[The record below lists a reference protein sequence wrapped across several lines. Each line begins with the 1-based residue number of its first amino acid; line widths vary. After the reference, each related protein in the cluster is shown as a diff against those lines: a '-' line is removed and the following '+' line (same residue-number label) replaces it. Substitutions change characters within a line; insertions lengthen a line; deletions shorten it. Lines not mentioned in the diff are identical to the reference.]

1 MAADQGQNQLMQ
13 TTNDIRAAFLDYFAR
28 HGHEVVSS
36 SPLVPR
42 NDPTLL
48 FTNAGMVQFKNLFT
62 GLEKRTYQRAATS
75 QKCVRAGGKHNDLE
89 NVGYTTRH
97 HTFFEMLGNFSFG
110 DYFKDRAI
118 ELAWNLITR
127 EFGLA
132 RDRLLVT
139 VYAEDDEAAG
149 LWAKIAGLPDTKII
163 RIATSDNFWAMG
175 DVGPCGPCSEIFYD
189 HGAAIPGGPPGSDDA
204 EGDRFVE
211 IWNLVFMQFE
221 QLNATERVP
230 LPRPSIDTGMGLERI
245 AAVLQGKQDNYDID
259 LFRALILAS
268 AEASGV
274 APDGEHAVAHRVIAD
289 HLRASAFL
297 IADGVL
303 PSKEGRGYVLRRIM
317 RRAMGHAHTMGCKEP
332 LIWRLVPTLVQQM
345 GAAYPE
351 LLRAQPL
358 ITETLRLEEGNFK
371 QALERGYE
379 ELRRLTGNFGDEFGP
394 GLDQSQKV
402 LAGSSAFA
410 LYDSRGFPLD
420 MTQDILRRHGMS
432 VDAVGFDAEMERQ
445 RERSRAAWIG
455 SGEAATEAVWFA
467 LREQL
472 GATEFLGYETESA
485 EGVVLAIMR
494 DGTRTAEASLG
505 DDVAL
510 IVNQT
515 PFYAESGGQVGDT
528 GIVFSPGGAEL
539 AVQDTVKKAGD
550 LHVHLGN
557 VTRGVLKEGD
567 AVELRVDGRR
577 RRRLR
582 ANHSVTHLLH
592 EALRRRLGE
601 HVTQK
606 GSLVAPDRLRFD
618 FSHPRALSPEDL
630 ATIEAE
636 VNERIRANS
645 TVRTRLLT
653 PDRAVA
659 EGALALFG
667 EKYGEEVRV
676 VAMGGA
682 SDEDPPFSVELCGGT
697 HVRHTGDIGL
707 FKIVGETA
715 IASGVRRIEA
725 LTGAAAEAFVAGEE
739 EILRQAAAALRTGPA
754 ELPARIAGVVE
765 ERRRLERELAE
776 TRRALASAGSGP
788 KTTEKRIGEIAFEGR
803 LVDGV
808 PGREL
813 KSLAD
818 DLKRRIS
825 SGVVAVVS
833 RADGKAAIVVG
844 VTPDLT
850 GRFDAVELVRLGA
863 EALGGK
869 GGGGR
874 ADLAQAG
881 GPEAALAEQ
890 ALVAVERA
898 VAATAQAAAK

>member
-1 MAADQGQNQLMQ
+1 MNMSGVNE
-13 TTNDIRAAFLDYFAR
+13 IRSTFLNFFAR
-28 HGHEVVSS
+28 NGHEIVPS

-42 NDPTLL
+42 NDPTLM
-48 FTNAGMVQFKNLFT
+48 FTNAGMVQFKNVFT
-62 GLEKRTYQRAATS
+62 GVEKRPYVRATTS
-75 QKCVRAGGKHNDLE
+75 QKCVRAGGKHNDLD
-89 NVGYTTRH
+89 NVGYTARH

-110 DYFKDRAI
+110 DYFKERAI

-132 RDRLLVT
+132 RERLLVT
-139 VYAEDDEAAG
+139 VYAEDDDAAR
-149 LWAKIAGLPDTKII
+149 LWAKIAGLPDEKII

-189 HGAAIPGGPPGSDDA
+189 HGEAIPGGPPGSADA
-204 EGDRFVE
+204 EGDRFIE
-211 IWNLVFMQFE
+211 IWNLVFMQYE
-221 QLNATERVP
+221 QLGTGERVP
-230 LPRPSIDTGMGLERI
+230 LPRASVDTGMGLERI
-245 AAVLQGKQDNYDID
+245 AAVLQGKHDNYDID

-274 APDGEHAVAHRVIAD
+274 AADGEHAVSHRVIAD

-317 RRAMGHAHTMGCKEP
+317 RRAMRHAHILGCREP
-332 LIWRLVPTLVQQM
+332 LIWRLVPALVQQM
-345 GAAYPE
+345 GAAFPE

-358 ITETLRLEEGNFK
+358 IAETLRLEETNFK
-371 QALERGYE
+371 QTLERGLRLLE
-379 ELRRLTGNFGDEFGP
+379 EETARLGP
-394 GLDQSQKV
+394 ADPLPGEI
-402 LAGSSAFA
+402 AFR
-410 LYDSRGFPLD
+410 LYDTYGFPLD
-420 MTQDILRRHGMS
+420 LTEDVLRGQDRR
-432 VDAVGFDAEMERQ
+432 VAIEGFEKAMARQ
-445 RERSRAAWIG
+445 RKEARKSWIG
-455 SGEAATEAVWFA
+455 SGEAATEAVWLG
-467 LREQL
+467 LREEV
-472 GATEFLGYETESA
+472 GATEFLGYETETA

-494 DGTRTAEASLG
+494 GNERVAEAVLG
-505 DDVAL
+505 DDVAV

-515 PFYAESGGQVGDT
+515 PFYGESGGQAGDT
-528 GIVFSPGGAEL
+528 GVIFSASGTEL
-539 AVQDTVKKAGD
+539 AVRDTIKEAGD
-550 LHVHLGN
+550 VHVHLAS
-557 VTRGVLKEGD
+557 VTRGGLKVGD
-567 AVELRVDGRR
+567 AVELRVDGLRR
-577 RRRLR
+577 RQLR

-592 EALRRRLGE
+592 EALRRRLGK

-618 FSHPRALSPEDL
+618 FSHPRALSDEDIL
-630 ATIEAE
+630 AIEAE
-636 VNERIRANS
+636 VNERIRLNS
-645 TVRTRLLT
+645 AVRTRLLT

-667 EKYGEEVRV
+667 EKYGDEVRV

-682 SDEDPPFSVELCGGT
+682 SGDDKPFSVEFCGGT
-697 HVRHTGDIGL
+697 HVRRTGDIGL

-725 LTGAAAEAFVAGEE
+725 LTGAAAEAFVAEE
-739 EILRQAAAALRTGPA
+739 EGFLHEAAAVLRTSPA
-754 ELPARIAGVVE
+754 ELPTRLANIVE
-765 ERRRLERELAE
+765 ERRRLERELADA
-776 TRRALASAGSGP
+776 RRALANAGPRRQSAD
-788 KTTEKRIGEIAFEGR
+788 KRVGDIAFDAR
-803 LVDGV
+803 IVDGV

-818 DLKRRIS
+818 DLKRQIG
-825 SGVVAVVS
+825 SGVVAIVS

-850 GRFDAVELVRLGA
+850 GSFDAVELVRRGA

-874 ADLAQAG
+874 ADMAQAG
-881 GPEAALAEQ
+881 GPEPARAEEALA
-890 ALVAVERA
+890 AVERA
-898 VAATAQAAAK
+898 LTAKVEAAA

>member
-1 MAADQGQNQLMQ
+1 MAATEGQNLSMQ
-13 TTNDIRAAFLDYFAR
+13 TANDIRAAFLDYFAR
-28 HGHEVVSS
+28 NGHEVVPS

-48 FTNAGMVQFKNLFT
+48 FTNAGMVQFKNVFT
-62 GLEKRTYQRAATS
+62 GLEKRPYQRAVTS

-89 NVGYTTRH
+89 NVGYTARH

-110 DYFKDRAI
+110 DYFKERAI

-132 RDRLLVT
+132 RERLLVT
-139 VYAEDDEAAG
+139 VYAEDDDAAR
-149 LWAKIAGLPDTKII
+149 LWAKIAGLPDAKII

-189 HGAAIPGGPPGSDDA
+189 HGEGIPGGPPGSADA
-204 EGDRFVE
+204 EGDRFIE
-211 IWNLVFMQFE
+211 IWNLVFMQYE
-221 QLNATERVP
+221 QLGTGERVP
-230 LPRPSIDTGMGLERI
+230 LPRASVDTGMGLERI
-245 AAVLQGKQDNYDID
+245 AAVLQGKHDNYDID

-274 APDGEHAVAHRVIAD
+274 AADGEHAVSHRVIAD

-317 RRAMGHAHTMGCKEP
+317 RRAMRHAHILGCREP
-332 LIWRLVPTLVQQM
+332 LIWRLVPALVQQM
-345 GAAYPE
+345 GAAFPE

-358 ITETLRLEEGNFK
+358 IAETLRLEETNFK
-371 QALERGYE
+371 QTLDRGLRLLEE
-379 ELRRLTGNFGDEFGP
+379 ETARLGP
-394 GLDQSQKV
+394 ADLLPGEI
-402 LAGSSAFA
+402 AFR
-410 LYDSRGFPLD
+410 LYDTYGFPLD
-420 MTQDILRRHGMS
+420 LTEDVLRGQDRRVAIEGFEKAMT
-432 VDAVGFDAEMERQ
+432 RQ
-445 RERSRAAWIG
+445 REEARKSWVG
-455 SGEAATEAVWFA
+455 SGEAATEAVWLG
-467 LREQL
+467 LREEV
-472 GATEFLGYETESA
+472 GATEFLGYETETA

-494 DGTRTAEASLG
+494 GNERVTEVALG
-505 DDVAL
+505 DDVAV

-515 PFYAESGGQVGDT
+515 PFYGESGGQAGDT
-528 GIVFSPGGAEL
+528 GIIFSASGTEL
-539 AVQDTVKKAGD
+539 AVRDTVKKAGD
-550 LHVHLGN
+550 VHVHLAS
-557 VTRGVLKEGD
+557 VTRGGLKVGD
-567 AVELRVDGRR
+567 AVELRVDGLRR
-577 RRRLR
+577 RQLR

-592 EALRRRLGE
+592 EALRRRLGK

-618 FSHPRALSPEDL
+618 FSHPRALSDEDIL
-630 ATIEAE
+630 AIEAE
-636 VNERIRANS
+636 VNERVRLNS
-645 TVRTRLLT
+645 AVRTRLLT

-667 EKYGEEVRV
+667 EKYGDEVRV

-682 SDEDPPFSVELCGGT
+682 SGDDKPFSVEFCGGT
-697 HVRHTGDIGL
+697 HVRRTGDIGL

-725 LTGAAAEAFVAGEE
+725 LTGAAAEAFVAEE
-739 EILRQAAAALRTGPA
+739 EGFLHEAAAVLRTSPA
-754 ELPARIAGVVE
+754 ELPTRLANIVE
-765 ERRRLERELAE
+765 ERRRLERELADA
-776 TRRALASAGSGP
+776 RRALANAGPRRQSAD
-788 KTTEKRIGEIAFEGR
+788 KRVGDIAFDAR
-803 LVDGV
+803 IVDGV

-818 DLKRRIS
+818 DLKRQIG
-825 SGVVAVVS
+825 SGVVAIVS

-850 GRFDAVELVRLGA
+850 GSFDAVELVRRGA

-874 ADLAQAG
+874 ADMAQAG
-881 GPEAALAEQ
+881 GPEPARAEEALA
-890 ALVAVERA
+890 AVERA
-898 VAATAQAAAK
+898 LTAKVEAAA

>member
-1 MAADQGQNQLMQ
+1 MAAAEGQNLSMQ

-28 HGHEVVSS
+28 NGHEVISS

-62 GLEKRTYQRAATS
+62 GLEKRSYKRAATA

-89 NVGYTTRH
+89 NVGYTVRH

-127 EFGLA
+127 EFGLS

-139 VYAEDDEAAG
+139 VYAEDDEAAT
-149 LWAKIAGLPDTKII
+149 LWARIAGLPETKII
-163 RIATSDNFWAMG
+163 RIATSDNFWMMG

-189 HGAAIPGGPPGSDDA
+189 HGPSIPGGPPGSPDA
-204 EGDRFVE
+204 EGDRFIE
-211 IWNLVFMQFE
+211 IWNLVFTQFD
-221 QLNATERVP
+221 QVSPSERVP
-230 LPRPSIDTGMGLERI
+230 LPRPSVDTGMGLERI
-245 AAVLQGKQDNYDID
+245 AAVLQGKDDNYDID

-268 AEASGV
+268 AEASNV
-274 APDGEHAVAHRVIAD
+274 APDGEHAVSHRVIAD

-317 RRAMGHAHTMGCKEP
+317 RRAMRHAHILGCREP
-332 LIWRLVPTLVQQM
+332 LLWRLVPSLVQQM

-358 ITETLRLEEGNFK
+358 ITETLRLEETNFK
-371 QALERGYE
+371 QTLDRGLRLLEEETARLGRGEALSGEI
-379 ELRRLTGNFGDEFGP
+379 
-394 GLDQSQKV
+394 
-402 LAGSSAFA
+402 AFR
-410 LYDSRGFPLD
+410 LYDTYGFPLD
-420 MTQDILRRHGMS
+420 LTEDVLRGQGRR
-432 VDAVGFDAEMERQ
+432 VAVEGFERAMARQ
-445 RERSRAAWIG
+445 REEARKSWIG

-485 EGVVLAIMR
+485 EGVVLAILR
-494 DGTRTAEASLG
+494 NGERIAEAVLG

-515 PFYAESGGQVGDT
+515 PFYAEAGGQVGDS
-528 GIVFSPGGAEL
+528 GIVFSAGGAEL
-539 AVQDTVKKAGD
+539 AVRDTIKKAGD

-557 VTRGVLKEGD
+557 VTRGVVKEGD

-577 RRRLR
+577 RRQLR

-618 FSHPRALSPEDL
+618 FSHPRALSPDDI
-630 ATIEAE
+630 AAIEAE

-645 TVRTRLLT
+645 AVRTRLLT

-667 EKYGEEVRV
+667 EKYGDEVRV

-682 SDEDPPFSVELCGGT
+682 SDEERPFSVELCGGT
-697 HVRHTGDIGL
+697 HVRRTGDIGL

-725 LTGAAAEAFVAGEE
+725 LTGAAAEAFVTGEE
-739 EILRQAAAALRTGPA
+739 GILRQSAAALRTSPA

-765 ERRRLERELAE
+765 ERRRLEREVAE
-776 TRRALASAGSGP
+776 VRRALANAGSSP
-788 KTTEKRIGEIAFEGR
+788 KMAEKRIGEIAFDAR

-818 DLKRRIS
+818 DLKRRIN

-874 ADLAQAG
+874 RDLAQAG
-881 GPEAALAEQ
+881 GPEAASAEQ
-890 ALVAVERA
+890 ALVAIERA
-898 VAATAQAAAK
+898 VAAKVQAATK

>member
-1 MAADQGQNQLMQ
+1 MIAAEGQNLSMQ
-13 TTNDIRAAFLDYFAR
+13 TTNDIRSAFLDYFAR
-28 HGHEVVSS
+28 HEHEIVPS

-48 FTNAGMVQFKNLFT
+48 FTNAGMVQFKNVFT
-62 GLEKRTYQRAATS
+62 GLEKRSYQRAATA

-89 NVGYTTRH
+89 NVGYTARH

-127 EFGLA
+127 EYGLA

-139 VYAEDDEAAG
+139 VYAEDDEAAD
-149 LWAKIAGLPDTKII
+149 LWAKIAGLPEAKII
-163 RIATSDNFWAMG
+163 RIATSDNFWMMG

-189 HGAAIPGGPPGSDDA
+189 HGPSIPGGPPGSADA
-204 EGDRFVE
+204 EGDRFIE
-211 IWNLVFMQFE
+211 IWNLVFTQFD
-221 QLNATERVP
+221 QLSPGERVP
-230 LPRPSIDTGMGLERI
+230 LPRPSVDTGMGLERI
-245 AAVLQGKQDNYDID
+245 AAVLQGKHDNYDID

-274 APDGEHAVAHRVIAD
+274 APDGPHAVSHRVIAD

-317 RRAMGHAHTMGCKEP
+317 RRAMRHAHMLGCRDP
-332 LIWRLVPTLVQQM
+332 LMWRLVPALVQQM

-358 ITETLRLEEGNFK
+358 IAETLRLEETNFK
-371 QALERGYE
+371 QMLERGLRLLEDATARLRPNE
-379 ELRRLTGNFGDEFGP
+379 ELPGDI
-394 GLDQSQKV
+394 
-402 LAGSSAFA
+402 AFR
-410 LYDSRGFPLD
+410 LYDTYGFPLD
-420 MTQDILRRHGMS
+420 LTQDVLRAEGRK
-432 VDAVGFDAEMERQ
+432 VAIEGFQASMERQ
-445 RERSRAAWIG
+445 REEARKSWVG
-455 SGEAATEAVWFA
+455 SGEAATEAVWFS
-467 LREQL
+467 LREEV

-485 EGVVLAIMR
+485 EGVVMAIVR
-494 DGTRTAEASLG
+494 SGEPITEAASGAEVGVIL
-505 DDVAL
+505 
-510 IVNQT
+510 NQT

-528 GIVFSPGGAEL
+528 GVIFSSGGAEL
-539 AVQDTVKKAGD
+539 AVRDTVKKAGD
-550 LHVHLGN
+550 LHVHLGT
-557 VTRGVLKEGD
+557 VTHGTLKVGD
-567 AVELRVDGRR
+567 AVELRVDGSRR
-577 RRRLR
+577 RLLR

-592 EALRRRLGE
+592 QALRQRLGE

-618 FSHPRALSPEDL
+618 FSHPRPLNTDDIIA
-630 ATIEAE
+630 IEAE

-645 TVRTRLLT
+645 AVRTRLLT
-653 PDRAVA
+653 PDGAVA

-667 EKYGEEVRV
+667 EKYGDEVRV

-682 SDEDPPFSVELCGGT
+682 NDDESPFSVELCGGT
-697 HVRHTGDIGL
+697 HVARTGDIGL
-707 FKIVGETA
+707 FKIIDETA

-725 LTGAAAEAFVAGEE
+725 LTGAAAETFVVEE
-739 EILRQAAAALRTGPA
+739 EGNLRRAAAALRTSPSD
-754 ELPARIAGVVE
+754 LSARIAGMVE
-765 ERRRLERELAE
+765 AQRRLERELSE
-776 TRRALASAGSGP
+776 VRRALVRAGP
-788 KTTEKRIGEIAFEGR
+788 PRATTEKRIGDIAFDGR
-803 LVDGV
+803 VVDGV

-818 DLKRRIS
+818 DLKRHIG
-825 SGVVAVVS
+825 SGVVAVAS
-833 RADGKAAIVVG
+833 RAEGKAAIVVG

-874 ADLAQAG
+874 PDMAQAG
-881 GPEAALAEQ
+881 GPDASRAETALA
-890 ALVAVERA
+890 AVERA
-898 VAATAQAAAK
+898 IAAKLQAAA

>member
-1 MAADQGQNQLMQ
+1 MAAAEGQNLSMQ
-13 TTNDIRAAFLDYFAR
+13 TANDIRAAFLDYFAR
-28 HGHEVVSS
+28 NGHEIVPS

-48 FTNAGMVQFKNLFT
+48 FTNAGMVQFKNVFT
-62 GLEKRTYQRAATS
+62 GLEKRPYQRAVTS

-89 NVGYTTRH
+89 NVGYTARH

-110 DYFKDRAI
+110 DYFKERAI

-132 RDRLLVT
+132 RERLLVT
-139 VYAEDDEAAG
+139 VYAEDDDAAR
-149 LWAKIAGLPDTKII
+149 LWAKIAGLPDAKII

-189 HGAAIPGGPPGSDDA
+189 HGEGIPGGPPGSADA
-204 EGDRFVE
+204 EGDRFIE
-211 IWNLVFMQFE
+211 IWNLVFMQYE
-221 QLNATERVP
+221 QLGTGERVP
-230 LPRPSIDTGMGLERI
+230 LPRASVDTGMGLERI
-245 AAVLQGKQDNYDID
+245 AAVLQGKHDNYDID

-274 APDGEHAVAHRVIAD
+274 AADGEHAVSHRVIAD

-317 RRAMGHAHTMGCKEP
+317 RRAMRHAHILGCREP
-332 LIWRLVPTLVQQM
+332 LIWRLVPALVQQM
-345 GAAYPE
+345 GAAFPE

-358 ITETLRLEEGNFK
+358 IAETLRLEETNFK
-371 QALERGYE
+371 QTLDRGLRLLEE
-379 ELRRLTGNFGDEFGP
+379 ETARLGP
-394 GLDQSQKV
+394 ADLLPGEI
-402 LAGSSAFA
+402 AFR
-410 LYDSRGFPLD
+410 LYDTYGFPLD
-420 MTQDILRRHGMS
+420 LTEDVLRGQGRR
-432 VDAVGFDAEMERQ
+432 VAIEGFEKAMARQ
-445 RERSRAAWIG
+445 REEARKSWVG
-455 SGEAATEAVWFA
+455 SGEAATEAVWLG
-467 LREQL
+467 LREEV
-472 GATEFLGYETESA
+472 GATEFLGYETETA

-494 DGTRTAEASLG
+494 GNERVTEVALG
-505 DDVAL
+505 DDVAV

-515 PFYAESGGQVGDT
+515 PFYGESGGQAGDT
-528 GIVFSPGGAEL
+528 GVIFSASGTEL
-539 AVQDTVKKAGD
+539 AVRDTIKKAGD
-550 LHVHLGN
+550 LHVHLAS
-557 VTRGVLKEGD
+557 VTRGGLNVGD
-567 AVELRVDGRR
+567 AVELRVDGLRR
-577 RRRLR
+577 RQLR

-592 EALRRRLGE
+592 EALRRRLGK

-618 FSHPRALSPEDL
+618 FSHPRALSDEDIL
-630 ATIEAE
+630 AIEAE
-636 VNERIRANS
+636 VNERVRLNS
-645 TVRTRLLT
+645 AVRTRLLT

-667 EKYGEEVRV
+667 EKYGDEVRV

-682 SDEDPPFSVELCGGT
+682 SGDDKPFSVEFCGGT
-697 HVRHTGDIGL
+697 HVRRTGDIGL

-725 LTGAAAEAFVAGEE
+725 LTGAAAEAFVAEE
-739 EILRQAAAALRTGPA
+739 EGFLHEAAAVLRTSPA
-754 ELPARIAGVVE
+754 ELPTRLANIVE
-765 ERRRLERELAE
+765 ERRRLERELADA
-776 TRRALASAGSGP
+776 RRALANAGPRRQSAD
-788 KTTEKRIGEIAFEGR
+788 KRVGDIAFDAR
-803 LVDGV
+803 IVDGV

-818 DLKRRIS
+818 DLKRQIG
-825 SGVVAVVS
+825 SGVVAIVS

-850 GRFDAVELVRLGA
+850 GSFDAVELVRRGA

-874 ADLAQAG
+874 ADMAQAG
-881 GPEAALAEQ
+881 GPEPARAEEALA
-890 ALVAVERA
+890 AVERA
-898 VAATAQAAAK
+898 LTAKVEAAA